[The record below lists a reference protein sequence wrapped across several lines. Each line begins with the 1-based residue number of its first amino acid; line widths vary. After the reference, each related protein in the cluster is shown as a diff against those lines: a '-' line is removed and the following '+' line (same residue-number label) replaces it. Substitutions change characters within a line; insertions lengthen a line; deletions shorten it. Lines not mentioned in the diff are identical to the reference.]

1 MSGESAG
8 FPPLKYETVPGTGG
22 ALAVQGDKAL
32 NALVERLELY
42 VEAAV
47 ALRDILSYVSWPEPT
62 NHAELAHIEQI
73 QELMRR
79 ASCILEQLGLRA
91 KT

>member
-32 NALVERLELY
+32 NA
-42 VEAAV
+42 A
-47 ALRDILSYVSWPEPT
+47 
-62 NHAELAHIEQI
+62 
-73 QELMRR
+73 
-79 ASCILEQLGLRA
+79 
-91 KT
+91 